1 MSWKSRPSCYY
12 VKGEAPMQTSAEF
25 MRTYGAVVDALT
37 AMLMN
42 AEAGLSW
49 LSAQPPDLE
58 EVQQALEA
66 IANDGKRAGEL
77 VVRVRAPIEG
87 SSTAM
92 STFAPLG
99 AKQTSDAS

>member
-1 MSWKSRPSCYY
+1 MSWKSRQSCYQ
-12 VKGEAPMQTSAEF
+12 VKGEAPMHTSAEF
-25 MRTYGAVVDALT
+25 MRTYGALADALS

-58 EVQQALEA
+58 EVRQALNA

-77 VVRVRAPIEG
+77 VVRVRASMEG
-87 SSTAM
+87 SSTTM
-92 STFAPLG
+92 SSFAPLG
-99 AKQTSDAS
+99 ARRTSSAR